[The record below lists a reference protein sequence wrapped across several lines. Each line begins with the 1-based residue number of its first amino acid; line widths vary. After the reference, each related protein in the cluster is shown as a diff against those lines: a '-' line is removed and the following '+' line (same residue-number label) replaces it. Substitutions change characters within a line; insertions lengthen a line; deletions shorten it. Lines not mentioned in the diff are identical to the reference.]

1 MTIRDREQVIF
12 SSDDNDDTPP
22 PKHEHCSSLPT
33 SMAWMPLEGVAQT
46 WATFAG
52 TFLTPAAFM
61 ATSIAFSAL
70 CLEADAL
77 REYSETCRCRCNREI
92 LSARASCEHVIQ
104 DLQEGSSQWTRALF
118 WLERLAGDGQ
128 QYSQEEQAAITALFS
143 EATEQVRRLG
153 LLTFQVQEAG
163 VLLYQQIGLLVDAK
177 G

>member
-1 MTIRDREQVIF
+1 MSQFT
-12 SSDDNDDTPP
+12 T
-22 PKHEHCSSLPT
+22 
-33 SMAWMPLEGVAQT
+33 
-46 WATFAG
+46 
-52 TFLTPAAFM
+52 
-61 ATSIAFSAL
+61 FSAL

-77 REYSETCRCRCNREI
+77 REYSETCRCRCNGEI

-128 QYSQEEQAAITALFS
+128 QQYSQEEQAAITALFS
-143 EATEQVRRLG
+143 EATEQVRRLS